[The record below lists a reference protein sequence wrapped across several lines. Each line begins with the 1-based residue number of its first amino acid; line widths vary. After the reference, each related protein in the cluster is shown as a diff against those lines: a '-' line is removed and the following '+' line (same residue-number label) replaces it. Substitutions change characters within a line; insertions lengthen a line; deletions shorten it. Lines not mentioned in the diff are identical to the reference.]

1 MFVCFEAP
9 PSSALL
15 SHYFLMSQFQFKFD
29 IPSNSD
35 AQTQCA
41 PPQRQE
47 AKGRDSQTSIA
58 EKPSKPQFQLIKNI
72 EPRLS
77 DRRNIGLDYVTID
90 LSKGEE
96 SSTHISPLHQVCSNV
111 DTRQESDGILQDID
125 RKNTDLLPGV
135 YEGGLKVW
143 ECSLD
148 LCRHLALHCDEL
160 LAEGSKIL
168 ELGCGHALPSCFLLR
183 EGLLR
188 NRNMI
193 VMLTDYNDFVLEGVT
208 LSNIVLNTR
217 ELVNIEKLDS
227 VITERIRL
235 GAGDWMSMSNQ
246 LSSGVLQ
253 DEDSSLPQDGR
264 FDVILAAETT
274 YSAESANE
282 TAVLLARHLKQGSG
296 TGLVA
301 CKRYYFGVG
310 GGSDSFRQAAA
321 SQRIMPNDEDSST
334 SVRVEYRLSVET
346 LKVYDNGAGNIR
358 ELLQIKCV
366 PFE

>member
-1 MFVCFEAP
+1 
-9 PSSALL
+9 
-15 SHYFLMSQFQFKFD
+15 MSQFQFKFD
-29 IPSNSD
+29 IPSNCA

-58 EKPSKPQFQLIKNI
+58 EKSSKPQFQLIKNI
-72 EPRLS
+72 EPRFS

-90 LSKGEE
+90 LNSGQE
-96 SSTHISPLHQVCSNV
+96 SSTDISPLLQVCSNV
-111 DTRQESDGILQDID
+111 GTRSDGILQDIN
-125 RKNTDLLPGV
+125 RQNTDLLPGV

-143 ECSLD
+143 ECSID

-188 NRNMI
+188 NRNMM
-193 VMLTDYNDFVLEGVT
+193 VMLTDYNDFVLEGVS

-217 ELVNIEKLDS
+217 ELVNTEKLDS
-227 VITERIRL
+227 VISERIVV

-253 DEDSSLPQDGR
+253 DEDLSLPQDGR
-264 FDVILAAETT
+264 FDVILAAETA
-274 YSAESANE
+274 YSTESAKE
-282 TAVLLARHLKQGSG
+282 TAVLLARHLKRGSG
-296 TGLVA
+296 IGLVA

-310 GGSDSFRQAAA
+310 GGSDAFRQAAA
-321 SQRIMPNDEDSST
+321 SQRITASDEESST
-334 SVRVEYRLSVET
+334 SEGVEYRLTVET

-366 PFE
+366 PSE